1 MMKYSSLI
9 FAVSA
14 VLAVPTPSAAQ
25 DSSLGFYVALQS
37 TGILGIDFDP
47 SKDVKHSLII
57 TSITNA
63 GFQVN
68 WVTPYKDKIYSIS
81 RSHYPDNATMS
92 GGVFEFEGASETDL
106 TLIDSRSSNG
116 EGGVFLDV
124 SPDGKTLAA
133 ADIDGGIVS
142 IFPLSSTG
150 TIGPATYTF
159 HFTIE
164 TPGPGAGD
172 SQTQANPHESI
183 FDPSGQYIF
192 VPDRGAD
199 RLYIYKHGGP
209 SAVSLLETLTLEPGT
224 GPRHI
229 LFSPIDDRSFYF
241 YLVSELEN
249 CVRLFVFSCPGSG
262 QPTIT
267 QLQIIST
274 LGLGTGLSART
285 APTNDDLAAELQLSS
300 DGRFLYASNR
310 NTQTLD
316 PDTIAIFSRNT
327 TDGTLTYLT
336 AMSTQGK
343 IPRMFAISPDAS
355 NQYVAVA
362 NEATQDI
369 TMFERDEGTG
379 MIGDVVGR
387 IVLGELDETTTQ
399 GPLCVLWK

>member
-1 MMKYSSLI
+1 MKYSSLI
-9 FAVSA
+9 FAASA

-25 DSSLGFYVALQS
+25 DGPLGFYVALQS

-47 SKDVKHSLII
+47 SKDVNHSLTI
-57 TSITNA
+57 TSTTNA

-68 WVTPYKDKIYSIS
+68 WITPYEDKIYSIS

-92 GGVFEFEGASETDL
+92 GGVFEFEEASEMDL
-106 TLIDSRSSNG
+106 ILLGSRSSNG

-133 ADIDGGIVS
+133 ANIDGGSVS

-150 TIGPATYTF
+150 TIGAATYTF
-159 HFTIE
+159 QYTIE

-183 FDPSGQYIF
+183 FDPSGKYIF

-199 RLYIYKHGGP
+199 RVYIYNHGGP
-209 SAVSLLETLTLEPGT
+209 SAVTLLETLTLEPGT

-229 LFSPIDDRSFYF
+229 LFSPIDHQSFYF

-249 CVRLFVFSCPGSG
+249 CIRTFVFSCKGSTA
-262 QPTIT
+262 PKIT

-274 LGLGTGLSART
+274 LGLATGLSART

-300 DGRFLYASNR
+300 DGRFMYVSNR
-310 NTQTLD
+310 NTQTFD
-316 PDTIAIFSRNT
+316 PDTIAIFSRDI

-336 AMSTQGK
+336 AASTQGK
-343 IPRMFAISPDAS
+343 LPRMFAISPDAT

-362 NEATQDI
+362 NEVTQDI
-369 TMFERDEGTG
+369 TMFERDAGTG
-379 MIGDVVGR
+379 MIGEVVGR
-387 IVLGELDETTTQ
+387 LVLGEIDATTTQ
-399 GPLCVLWK
+399 GPLCVLWQ